1 MKKKK
6 KNRMKKVLAKSSFL
20 FFLRPEIA
28 IIFEMS
34 KHCLT
39 WSLFSQDVQ
48 TIALYIKA
56 GFKMAIDLC
65 QIANE

>member
-1 MKKKK
+1 
-6 KNRMKKVLAKSSFL
+6 MKKVLAKKTL
-20 FFLRPEIA
+20 VVTFLRPEIA
-28 IIFEMS
+28 IIFEKS

-39 WSLFSQDVQ
+39 RSLFSQDVQ

-56 GFKMAIDLC
+56 DFKMAIDLC